1 LPNLLIHGWSSI
13 VEIIVVEWGDFAAA
27 ICWLRCIA
35 AVQLRVLLVKLALDQ
50 VDLLLRRLGLLA
62 DKPVGAG
69 LRIVGNAIILF
80 YG

>member
-1 LPNLLIHGWSSI
+1 MLIHGWSSI
-13 VEIIVVEWGDFAAA
+13 VEIIVVEWGDFVAA
-27 ICWLRCIA
+27 ICRLRCIA
-35 AVQLRVLLVKLALDQ
+35 AVQLRVLLVELALDQ

-62 DKPVGAG
+62 DKPVGPG